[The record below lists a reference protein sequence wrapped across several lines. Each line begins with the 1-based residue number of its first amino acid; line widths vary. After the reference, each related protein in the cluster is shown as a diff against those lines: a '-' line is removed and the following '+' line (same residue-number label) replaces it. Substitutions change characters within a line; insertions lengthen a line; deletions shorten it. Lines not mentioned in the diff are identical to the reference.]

1 MRRKGKGTE
10 LRNQTLK
17 SEARKLAHETL
28 SMDPGALAAGI
39 DAQLLRIDPITP
51 LAINAYHQ
59 WSGTIGYPWDDVLE
73 WKTKDAKG
81 LDLAF
86 WYEDELCG
94 LCYARPRKS
103 TICIKIVL
111 LQGHTYKAHTLR
123 GWIAPMALL
132 TTEFYARK
140 LGCTEIEVQEP
151 DSGAISYYQTLGF
164 YFDTTDRLVFPLDHP

>member
-17 SEARKLAHETL
+17 SESRKLAHQTM
-28 SMDPGALAAGI
+28 SMDPEALAAGV
-39 DAQLLRIDPITP
+39 DALSLRIDPITP
-51 LAINAYHQ
+51 VAINAFHQ
-59 WSGTIGYPWDDVLE
+59 WTGPVGYPWDAVLD

-86 WYEDELCG
+86 WYEEELCG
-94 LCYARPRKS
+94 LCYATPRRS
-103 TICIKIVL
+103 TICMKIVL
-111 LQGHTYKAHTLR
+111 LQGHTGKTNTLR

-140 LGCTEIEVQEP
+140 LGCTQIEVQEP
-151 DSGAISYYQTLGF
+151 DSGAIPYYQTLGF
-164 YFDTTDRLVFPLDHP
+164 YFDTTGRLVFPLDDQ